1 MIRSSYPERTG
12 KHFICCCNQQLPG
25 TSDYSIAQAA
35 LHHADDVLELSQEQ
49 LAAEAHLSEASVSRF
64 FRKCGFATFQEFKK
78 QLQKFLSL
86 RGRRKM
92 QEQISTYYEK
102 TNDTI
107 AWQLYGTAVQNMKET
122 VQEMNFSN
130 LRVIIEH
137 LRQARTIYII
147 GDTRDIY
154 CFYSF
159 QLDLLCSGR
168 AAYLYNID
176 NITKTSMPQLDEHT
190 AMILLSVN
198 PFWYHEE
205 MAALCKTAGEKKT
218 YRILFSQ
225 GEPYPEV
232 ESELCYLFGQPGAN
246 NDGYHSLMLLAQMLS
261 ALFYRTDL

>member
-12 KHFICCCNQQLPG
+12 KHFVCYCNQQLPG

-35 LHHADDVLELSQEQ
+35 LRHMDDVLELSQEN

-92 QEQISTYYEK
+92 QEQLSSCYEK

-107 AWQLYGTAVQNMKET
+107 ARQLCDSAVQNMQET
-122 VQEMNFSN
+122 MQEMNFSN
-130 LRVIIEH
+130 LRAIIEH
-137 LRQARTIYII
+137 LRQAQTVYII

-168 AAYLYNID
+168 TAYLYNID
-176 NITKTSMPQLDEHT
+176 NITRTSMPQLDAHT
-190 AMILLSVN
+190 ALILLSVN

-205 MAALCKTAGEKKT
+205 MAALCKTAGEKGT

-225 GEPYPEV
+225 GEPYPDV
-232 ESELCYLFGQPGAN
+232 ESELCYSFGQAGSSNA
-246 NDGYHSLMLLAQMLS
+246 GYHSLMLLAQMLS